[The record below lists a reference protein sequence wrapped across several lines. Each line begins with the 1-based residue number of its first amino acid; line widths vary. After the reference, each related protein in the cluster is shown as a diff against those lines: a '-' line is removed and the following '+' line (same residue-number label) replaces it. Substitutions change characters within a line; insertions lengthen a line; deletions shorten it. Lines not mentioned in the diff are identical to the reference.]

1 MLARLG
7 WKGIFVSGLN
17 CTNNFVDDVQN
28 LIRHHREKLGKI
40 SFSDFTR
47 PFGMPEHEEQFNSP
61 LAHLHVRRRTLE
73 NDRRDL
79 CATFY
84 LALEMGESDGEV
96 GRIAPK
102 NEVNLPTEN
111 SCEGQLEQL
120 VLVNVCELSE
130 QGESSREF
138 SVWSIVRLHRLDC
151 CPYINT
157 QCLNSSLSAGAI
169 ETAAGITDWKLQSVS
184 VGRRVLPSSL
194 MNGDGVN
201 QMIEGASQVVDA
213 IGKQQTPSLEGRLG
227 RESQNDFVLGK
238 LSIWLM
244 GNTVR
249 IFVKPGGE
257 LILDGLGVFPRMP
270 NLSPHAV

>member
-1 MLARLG
+1 
-7 WKGIFVSGLN
+7 
-17 CTNNFVDDVQN
+17 
-28 LIRHHREKLGKI
+28 
-40 SFSDFTR
+40 
-47 PFGMPEHEEQFNSP
+47 
-61 LAHLHVRRRTLE
+61 
-73 NDRRDL
+73 
-79 CATFY
+79 
-84 LALEMGESDGEV
+84 
-96 GRIAPK
+96 
-102 NEVNLPTEN
+102 
-111 SCEGQLEQL
+111 
-120 VLVNVCELSE
+120 
-130 QGESSREF
+130 
-138 SVWSIVRLHRLDC
+138 
-151 CPYINT
+151 
-157 QCLNSSLSAGAI
+157 
-169 ETAAGITDWKLQSVS
+169 
-184 VGRRVLPSSL
+184 